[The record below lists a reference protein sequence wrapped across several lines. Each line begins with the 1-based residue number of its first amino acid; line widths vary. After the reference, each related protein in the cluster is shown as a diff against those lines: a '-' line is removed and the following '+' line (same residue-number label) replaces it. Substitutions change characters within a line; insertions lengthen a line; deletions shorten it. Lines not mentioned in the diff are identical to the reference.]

1 MNKVIL
7 MGRLT
12 KDPEIRQAQ
21 SGKLIAS
28 YSLAVDRGDKDKNTD
43 FINCKAF
50 SKSAEFAQGYLHKGM
65 KIVVEGRW
73 QTGSFDGKNG
83 KVYTNDCIV
92 DRHYFCESKG
102 SGSAA
107 DTPSATPAQGNAW
120 QYPQNDPAYASD
132 PAYAPAPQGQT
143 NQGYVPQDFDQIS
156 DADLPF

>member
-21 SGKLIAS
+21 TGTTIAS
-28 YSLAVDRGDKDKNTD
+28 YSLAVDRGDKDGNTD

-50 SKSAEFAQGYLHKGM
+50 GKPAEFVQKYLHKGM
-65 KIVVEGRW
+65 KILVEGRW

-83 KVYTNDCIV
+83 KVYTNDCV
-92 DRHYFCESKG
+92 VNLHYFCESKG

-107 DTPSATPAQGNAW
+107 DTPSATPTQGSAW
-120 QYPQNDPAYASD
+120 QYPQSD

>member
-21 SGKLIAS
+21 TGTLVAN
-28 YSLAVDRGDKDKNTD
+28 YSLAVDRGDKDGNTD

-73 QTGSFDGKNG
+73 QTGSFEGKNG

-107 DTPSATPAQGNAW
+107 DTPSAPAQGNAW
-120 QYPQNDPAYASD
+120 QYPQSD

-143 NQGYVPQDFDQIS
+143 NQEYLPQDFDQIS
-156 DADLPF
+156 SADLPF

>member
-12 KDPEIRQAQ
+12 KDPEIRTAQ
-21 SGKLIAS
+21 TGTLVAN
-28 YSLAVDRGDKDKNTD
+28 YSLAVDRGDKDGNTD

-50 SKSAEFAQGYLHKGM
+50 GKPAEFVQKYLHKGM
-65 KIVVEGRW
+65 KILVEGRW

-92 DRHYFCESKG
+92 NLHYFCESKTNG
-102 SGSAA
+102 SGSGENSVQSAA
-107 DTPSATPAQGNAW
+107 PQGNAW
-120 QYPQNDPAYASD
+120 QYPQSD

-143 NQGYVPQDFDQIS
+143 NQGYLPQDFDQIS
-156 DADLPF
+156 SADLPF

>member
-21 SGKLIAS
+21 SGTLVAN
-28 YSLAVDRGDKDKNTD
+28 YSLAVDRGDKDGNTD

-50 SKSAEFAQGYLHKGM
+50 GKPAEFVQKYLHKGM
-65 KIVVEGRW
+65 KILVEGRW

-92 DRHYFCESKG
+92 NLHYFCESKTNG
-102 SGSAA
+102 SGSGENSVQSAA
-107 DTPSATPAQGNAW
+107 PQGNAW
-120 QYPQNDPAYASD
+120 QYPQGD

-143 NQGYVPQDFDQIS
+143 NQGYLPQDFENIS
-156 DADLPF
+156 DPLDLPF

>member
-1 MNKVIL
+1 MNIVIL

-21 SGKLIAS
+21 SGMLIAN
-28 YSLAVDRGDKDKNTD
+28 YSLAVDRGDKDKSTD

-65 KIVVEGRW
+65 KIVVVGRW

-92 DRHYFCESKG
+92 DRHYFCEGKG
-102 SGSAA
+102 SGSAD

-120 QYPQNDPAYASD
+120 QYPQSD

>member
-12 KDPEIRQAQ
+12 RDPEIRQAQ
-21 SGKLIAS
+21 TGTTIAS
-28 YSLAVDRGDKDKNTD
+28 YSLAVDRGDKDGNTD

-50 SKSAEFAQGYLHKGM
+50 GKPAEFAQKYLHKGM
-65 KIVVEGRW
+65 KILVEGRW

-92 DRHYFCESKG
+92 NLHYFCEGKS

-120 QYPQNDPAYASD
+120 YPQSD

-143 NQGYVPQDFDQIS
+143 NQGYLPQDFDQIS

>member
-1 MNKVIL
+1 MNIVIL

-21 SGKLIAS
+21 SGTLIAN

-65 KIVVEGRW
+65 KIVVAGRW
-73 QTGSFDGKNG
+73 QTGSYEKDGG
-83 KVYTNDCIV
+83 RVYTNDCIV
-92 DRHYFCESKG
+92 DRHYFCKSKS

-107 DTPSATPAQGNAW
+107 DTPAAAPARGNAW
-120 QYPQNDPAYASD
+120 YPQSD

>member
-21 SGKLIAS
+21 SGTLIAS
-28 YSLAVDRGDKDKNTD
+28 YSLAVDRGDKDGNTD

-50 SKSAEFAQGYLHKGM
+50 GKPAEFVQKYLHKGM
-65 KIVVEGRW
+65 KILVEGRW

-92 DRHYFCESKG
+92 NLHYFCESKTNG
-102 SGSAA
+102 SGSGENSVQSAA
-107 DTPSATPAQGNAW
+107 PQGNAW
-120 QYPQNDPAYASD
+120 QYPQGD

-143 NQGYVPQDFDQIS
+143 NLGYLPQDFDQIS

>member
-21 SGKLIAS
+21 SGTLIAN
-28 YSLAVDRGDKDKNTD
+28 YSLAVDRGDKDGNTD

-50 SKSAEFAQGYLHKGM
+50 GKPAEFVQKYLHKGM
-65 KIVVEGRW
+65 KILVEGRW

-92 DRHYFCESKG
+92 NLHYFCESKTNG
-102 SGSAA
+102 SGSGENSVQSAA
-107 DTPSATPAQGNAW
+107 PQGNAW
-120 QYPQNDPAYASD
+120 QYPQGD

-143 NQGYVPQDFDQIS
+143 NQGYLPQDFDQIS

>member
-21 SGKLIAS
+21 TGTLIAN
-28 YSLAVDRGDKDKNTD
+28 YSLAVDRGDKDGNTD

-50 SKSAEFAQGYLHKGM
+50 GKPAEFVQKYLHKGM
-65 KIVVEGRW
+65 KILVEGRW

-83 KVYTNDCIV
+83 KVYTNDCV
-92 DRHYFCESKG
+92 VNLHYFCEPKG

-107 DTPSATPAQGNAW
+107 DTPSAPAQGNAW
-120 QYPQNDPAYASD
+120 QYPQSD

-143 NQGYVPQDFDQIS
+143 NQGYLPQDFENIS
-156 DADLPF
+156 DPLDLPF

>member
-21 SGKLIAS
+21 TGTLIAN
-28 YSLAVDRGDKDKNTD
+28 YSLAVDRGDRDKSTD

-65 KIVVEGRW
+65 KIAFVCRW

-92 DRHYFCESKG
+92 NLHYFCESKTNG
-102 SGSAA
+102 SGSGENSAQSAA
-107 DTPSATPAQGNAW
+107 PQGNAW
-120 QYPQNDPAYASD
+120 QYPRSD

-143 NQGYVPQDFDQIS
+143 NQGYLPQDFDQIS
-156 DADLPF
+156 NADLPF

>member
-21 SGKLIAS
+21 SGTLIAN
-28 YSLAVDRGDKDKNTD
+28 YSLAVDRGDKDGNTD

-50 SKSAEFAQGYLHKGM
+50 GKPAEFVQKYLHKGM
-65 KIVVEGRW
+65 KILVEGRW

-92 DRHYFCESKG
+92 NLHYFCESKG
-102 SGSAA
+102 SGSTA

-120 QYPQNDPAYASD
+120 QYPQSD

>member
-1 MNKVIL
+1 MNIVIL

-21 SGKLIAS
+21 SGMLIAS
-28 YSLAVDRGDKDKNTD
+28 YSLAVDRGDRDKSTD

-65 KIVVEGRW
+65 KIAVVGRW

-92 DRHYFCESKG
+92 DRHYFCESKTNG
-102 SGSAA
+102 SGSGENSAQSAA
-107 DTPSATPAQGNAW
+107 PQGNAW
-120 QYPQNDPAYASD
+120 QYPRSD

-143 NQGYVPQDFDQIS
+143 NQGYLPQDFDQIS
-156 DADLPF
+156 NADLPF